1 MSWIKITEIENI
13 PLREGRSVKIAGEDI
28 AVFNLGN
35 RFAAVEN
42 KCPHSGGPLCD
53 GIVSGAAVVCPLH
66 GWRISLDS
74 GQVLNRP
81 SEACVAVFD
90 TKVENGV
97 LLMNYGRVR
106 EAVA

>member
-1 MSWIKITEIENI
+1 
-13 PLREGRSVKIAGEDI
+13 L
-28 AVFNLGN
+28 FNLGG

-53 GIVSGAAVVCPLH
+53 GIVSGASVVCPLH
-66 GWRISLDS
+66 GWRISLES

-81 SEACVAVFD
+81 LEACVRVFD

-97 LLMNYGRVR
+97 VLMDYVRARELRVP
-106 EAVA
+106 EVAA